1 MIPRISRWKHSQPPK
16 KLSHASFFGLGG
28 SISGNR
34 CRWIRRMQ
42 DRVQREA
49 FSRASLPPLSLFPFF
64 FHILFPT
71 STHFSSAP
79 SPLFFNTRKPARVD
93 YFGSQL
99 VEKPEGKVENAERK
113 FIVLS
118 QILILWTD
126 SN

>member
-64 FHILFPT
+64 ST
-71 STHFSSAP
+71 SFFQP
-79 SPLFFNTRKPARVD
+79 RPISPLLPPPFFLTPVNPLESIISARSSWKNLREKWRMRKGNLLFSRR
-93 YFGSQL
+93 Y
-99 VEKPEGKVENAERK
+99 
-113 FIVLS
+113 
-118 QILILWTD
+118 
-126 SN
+126 